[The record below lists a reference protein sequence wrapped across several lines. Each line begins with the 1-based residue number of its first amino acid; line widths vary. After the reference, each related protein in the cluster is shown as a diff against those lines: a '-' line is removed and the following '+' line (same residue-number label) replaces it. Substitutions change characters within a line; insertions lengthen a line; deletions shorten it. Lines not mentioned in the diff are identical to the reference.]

1 MRPGI
6 EPTTSWFLVVFVSAV
21 PQQELQDSLLRV
33 VKVIPKIIDMLP
45 MLVPS
50 CLGHAET
57 SSNEAGQEAQLLRE
71 GMASPASTVDL
82 ALVFLPPLGRER
94 RTQVTQGSLGRDREF
109 RRFFKASQRW
119 GKSPDGD
126 KTIKKKKKEERKKGK
141 NQDGITVLTKGSRR
155 LAHTSCLQPELFLLL
170 KMKFG
175 NCKLSDA
182 GSVQSKGEPAKSGL
196 NPETSTYWP
205 VTRESP

>member
-1 MRPGI
+1 M
-6 EPTTSWFLVVFVSAV
+6 
-21 PQQELQDSLLRV
+21 
-33 VKVIPKIIDMLP
+33 
-45 MLVPS
+45 
-50 CLGHAET
+50 
-57 SSNEAGQEAQLLRE
+57 
-71 GMASPASTVDL
+71 
-82 ALVFLPPLGRER
+82 
-94 RTQVTQGSLGRDREF
+94 TQGSLGRDREF
-109 RRFFKASQRW
+109 RRFFKASQSL
-119 GKSPDGD
+119 GMIPDGD
-126 KTIKKKKKEERKKGK
+126 KAIKKKKKKKKERKKK
-141 NQDGITVLTKGSRR
+141 NQDCITVLTKGSRR